1 MCNKMIEKETIKKY
15 LKKNVQLEACLIIVE
30 FIQARFRWHHQ
41 SVTEKIRVFGCEDVI
56 IS

>member
-1 MCNKMIEKETIKKY
+1 MRNKMVEKETIKKY

-30 FIQARFRWHHQ
+30 FIQAKFRWHQ
-41 SVTEKIRVFGCEDVI
+41 KSVTENITVFGCEDVI